1 MIGNLS
7 NLVIEKKLVSE
18 DCRVEHDLLLLQFTF
33 KFLIRHSSILEE
45 KFGQLFNLK
54 RKEMALRTE
63 GLS

>member
-1 MIGNLS
+1 MILKRQ
-7 NLVIEKKLVSE
+7 LVME
-18 DCRVEHDLLLLQFTF
+18 DSSVEHDLLLLQFTF